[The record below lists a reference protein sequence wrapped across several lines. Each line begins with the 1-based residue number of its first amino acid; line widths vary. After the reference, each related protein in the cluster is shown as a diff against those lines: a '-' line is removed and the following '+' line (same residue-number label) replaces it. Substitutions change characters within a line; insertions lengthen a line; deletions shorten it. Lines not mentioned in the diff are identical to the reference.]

1 MFGRFLNTPTNVFC
15 SFFANDFLIRQCCW
29 NVFFCI
35 ERTNWSF
42 LKREISPHLCDFSM
56 SVPNLVGRVLLWVS
70 WVLKSS
76 CHREYFKK
84 IFSWVFPGS
93 KFFFLAGISWVQVF
107 FLRVFRGSKIFSRGY
122 FVGPIFS
129 RGYFVIQRLSVVGY
143 MRKSGRKQWSINT
156 SQHLKPRI
164 IFHIDFINC
173 QFCLF

>member
-93 KFFFLAGISWVQVF
+93 KFFFSRVFHGCKYFSCGCFVGLKFFLVGILWVQFFLVGISWF
-107 FLRVFRGSKIFSRGY
+107 K
-122 FVGPIFS
+122 
-129 RGYFVIQRLSVVGY
+129 
-143 MRKSGRKQWSINT
+143 
-156 SQHLKPRI
+156 
-164 IFHIDFINC
+164 D
-173 QFCLF
+173 CLLLATWGGVAESSDP

>member
-1 MFGRFLNTPTNVFC
+1 MF
-15 SFFANDFLIRQCCW
+15 
-29 NVFFCI
+29 FFCI

-93 KFFFLAGISWVQVF
+93 KFFFSRVFHGCKYFSCGCFVGLKFFSWVFCGSNF
-107 FLRVFRGSKIFSRGY
+107 FSWVFRDSKI
-122 FVGPIFS
+122 VCCWLHEEEWQKA
-129 RGYFVIQRLSVVGY
+129 VIHKYISTSQTAYYIPHRFHQLSVLLILERY
-143 MRKSGRKQWSINT
+143 
-156 SQHLKPRI
+156 
-164 IFHIDFINC
+164 FIY
-173 QFCLF
+173 